1 MKSAKSF
8 ERRPNRSPVRSR
20 SCPDMAHGSIGLA
33 MRDMD
38 DDDSGGGGAS
48 MPMTAPSPGMLGELK
63 EMVQGLVE
71 DVEGLKRGHWF
82 GSGPPPPMPPPLP
95 PTTSLFTA
103 NYTPSSAS
111 PLARHFS

>member
-38 DDDSGGGGAS
+38 DDDSGGGGGPS
-48 MPMTAPSPGMLGELK
+48 MTAPSPGMLGELK

-71 DVEGLKRGHWF
+71 DVEGLKRENVRRDEDRDA
-82 GSGPPPPMPPPLP
+82 M
-95 PTTSLFTA
+95 
-103 NYTPSSAS
+103 
-111 PLARHFS
+111 